1 MLLLNA
7 PHRPN
12 STLKII
18 KAQLTF
24 HVDYHDIRLS
34 QSVSFWIYRI
44 ITCAVIFR
52 FGLQLLYNDGAWK
65 IWSKT
70 FWRVVKVH
78 FLSTFWVFHIVMY
91 LPWTVYW
98 IAYVS
103 NLLVNRHMDK
113 QNEVLMEAYRSMLH
127 ELQKLQVGIFPLH
140 TQSLSWVLRF
150 SITSPAANILLYSWL
165 YSPINLGNGYS
176 SYC

>member
-70 FWRVVKVH
+70 FRRVVKVH
-78 FLSTFWVFHIVMY
+78 FLSTFWVFHNVMY

-98 IAYVS
+98 TAYVS

-140 TQSLSWVLRF
+140 TQSLSWVLGF
-150 SITSPAANILLYSWL
+150 SIT
-165 YSPINLGNGYS
+165 SPINLGNGYS

>member
-18 KAQLTF
+18 KVQLAF
-24 HVDYHDIRLS
+24 HVDYLQFQHDIRLS

-140 TQSLSWVLRF
+140 TQSLSWVLGF
-150 SITSPAANILLYSWL
+150 SIT
-165 YSPINLGNGYS
+165 SPINLGNGYS

>member
-18 KAQLTF
+18 KVQLAF
-24 HVDYHDIRLS
+24 HVDYLQFQHDIRLS

-70 FWRVVKVH
+70 FRRVVKVH
-78 FLSTFWVFHIVMY
+78 FLSTFWVFHNVMY

-98 IAYVS
+98 TAYVS

-113 QNEVLMEAYRSMLH
+113 QNEVLMEAQCCMNYKNFRLVYFPCIHNPFLEYWDLVLH
-127 ELQKLQVGIFPLH
+127 HRLQIFCFTLD
-140 TQSLSWVLRF
+140 F
-150 SITSPAANILLYSWL
+150 ILLS
-165 YSPINLGNGYS
+165 I
-176 SYC
+176 